1 MNDNIKQS
9 LLSLVLLSCM
19 VVSIRELVNTLILFP
34 SNLQSTQ
41 LIPSTPQQMDIEM
54 NKTRDR
60 SNISSPNSF
69 RESSVHSHTLSMN
82 HVERVQA
89 MANNPTWAEQMDNNT
104 IQILFLSYIIVKEG
118 INVLMNPEVPMHV
131 PHINETNNMYASQG
145 IEPLIIPYTTN

>member
-1 MNDNIKQS
+1 
-9 LLSLVLLSCM
+9 M

-69 RESSVHSHTLSMN
+69 RESSVHSQTLSMN
-82 HVERVQA
+82 HIERVQA
-89 MANNPTWAEQMDNNT
+89 MANNPA
-104 IQILFLSYIIVKEG
+104 
-118 INVLMNPEVPMHV
+118 
-131 PHINETNNMYASQG
+131 
-145 IEPLIIPYTTN
+145 